1 MPTRE
6 QLERGEEAVQRF
18 RERVG
23 PRITVLWVLPDY
35 YEDLPKPC
43 MGGWGRSADRRR
55 AERRGAALPR
65 GVDDPRPRVPERA
78 RALARV
84 DLERVGRVHALP
96 RHGLDAGAVPLVPAR
111 APGGGLRRLP
121 LPGAAAHRRRRGDRS
136 GVPVLAAP
144 RHRRR
149 RPRAAQTDEFTYRTT
164 RRPASRL
171 ARRDATA
178 PRGRDGEPRRELDEH
193 AHAVAARPGADRV
206 AAVVVEQRGPEHV
219 DVRPRPL
226 AGEALEERRGD
237 DRIAVRPARRCCAGR
252 RRATRAA
259 GGSAGAAATARRG
272 RRPRCR
278 RRRPRRASRRRWRR
292 RRRRGRPSRPAS
304 RRSASRGRRRASR
317 PARAR
322 TRARRRGSAGP
333 RRPGS

>member
-23 PRITVLWVLPDY
+23 PRINVLWVLPDY

-43 MGGWGRSADRRR
+43 MGGWGRTHDPRR

-78 RALARV
+78 RALARL
-84 DLERVGRVHALP
+84 DLERVGRVLAGSAAPTGCRSRAGRARSGARRRTSAAAAARRCGSPATP
-96 RHGLDAGAVPLVPAR
+96 RPPIPCAGSRRTTTTVVAAR
-111 APGGGLRRLP
+111 EPPRRTSSRTGRR
-121 LPGAAAHRRRRGDRS
+121 GAAGVCVVAS
-136 GVPVLAAP
+136 GG
-144 RHRRR
+144 RHRGRS
-149 RPRAAQTDEFTYRTT
+149 A
-164 RRPASRL
+164 RPA
-171 ARRDATA
+171 ATQ
-178 PRGRDGEPRRELDEH
+178 LDEH

-237 DRIAVRPARRCCAGR
+237 DRIAVRPA
-252 RRATRAA
+252 
-259 GGSAGAAATARRG
+259 
-272 RRPRCR
+272 
-278 RRRPRRASRRRWRR
+278 
-292 RRRRGRPSRPAS
+292 PSVL
-304 RRSASRGRRRASR
+304 RRSATRDSSSRR
-317 PARAR
+317 
-322 TRARRRGSAGP
+322 
-333 RRPGS
+333 